1 MNALRLMNV
10 LALLLTLLPWR
21 AQAAEAD
28 DFVAASRSQQA
39 QLLSQWAAAP
49 QADRLP
55 LLRALTT
62 ESLVMDDGKHAFR
75 TRLGGLQPL
84 GAVAAPQGETRPV
97 RLTNRLRNLAAGAL
111 ASHLILSDNVTE
123 RASAARTLQRE
134 ATPAMAALLQQ
145 RLQAETNDKV
155 RGLLEVALARLQLTQ
170 PEASARLAA
179 VTLLGHSA
187 DPETQALLIPFTDAQ
202 HEPDAAVR
210 EAASDSL
217 QKIKHR
223 LLLGDLLGQAFMGLS
238 LGSVLLLAALG
249 LAITY
254 GLLGVINMAHGEML
268 MIGAYSCWLVQ
279 QALAQLAPQWLA
291 FYPLVAL
298 PVAFLVTAGI
308 GMALERTIIRHLYGR
323 PLETLLATW
332 GISLMLIQLVRM
344 LFGAQNVEVANPA
357 WLSGGV
363 QVLPN
368 LILPWNRL
376 AVLAFVL
383 LVLCFT
389 WLILNRTRL
398 GMNVRAVTQNRA
410 MAACCGVPTGRVD
423 MLAFGL
429 GSGIAGLGGV
439 ALSQLGNVGPE
450 LGQGYIIDSFLV
462 VVLGG
467 VGQLAGSVA
476 AASALAG
483 DPAGAGAA
491 VYAIPGAAAGLA
503 SAGGAELAADAER
516 QNPLLRHCGGGAGS
530 GLGLRGYAV
539 AGARDFLCPRRVR
552 HGDVPDAPGGGG
564 RSTGVYVFSLLERA
578 ALVLVGHAAF
588 RLGDGAGGAGSR
600 SAGPG
605 FRLVCLSLEDQR
617 GLFLDHDPGPD
628 LCRYAAVLSQR
639 DRVWRE

>member
-1 MNALRLMNV
+1 MNPLRLMSYF
-10 LALLLTLLPWR
+10 ALLLVLMPWR
-21 AQAAEAD
+21 AQAADAD
-28 DFVAASRSQQA
+28 DFVAATRSQQA
-39 QLLSQWAAAP
+39 LLLEQWAVAPAAP
-49 QADRLP
+49 RLP
-55 LLRALTT
+55 LLRALKSETLQ
-62 ESLVMDDGKHAFR
+62 SDRRGHAFSKQGDK
-75 TRLGGLQPL
+75 LLAL
-84 GAVAAPQGETRPV
+84 GAVAAPEGTIKPV

-111 ASHLILSDNVTE
+111 ATHQLVSDNVTE
-123 RASAARTLQRE
+123 RASAAKILQRE
-134 ATPAMAALLQQ
+134 ATPEMAGLLQQ
-145 RLQAETNDKV
+145 RLTAETDGAVKS
-155 RGLLEVALARLQLTQ
+155 LLEIALARLQLTSPQ
-170 PEASARLAA
+170 PVQRLAA
-179 VTLLGHSA
+179 IERLGHSG
-187 DPETQALLIPFTDAQ
+187 DPETQALLTPYTDAR
-202 HEPDAAVR
+202 HEPDPAIRAAAQ
-210 EAASDSL
+210 ESL
-217 QKIKHR
+217 SKIQHR

-291 FYPLVAL
+291 FYPLIAL
-298 PVAFLVTAGI
+298 PVAFLIAGGI
-308 GMALERTIIRHLYGR
+308 GMALERTVIRHLYGR

-383 LVLCFT
+383 LVLLFT
-389 WLILNRTRL
+389 WLTLNKTRL

-476 AASALAG
+476 AAL
-483 DPAGAGAA
+483 
-491 VYAIPGAAAGLA
+491 
-503 SAGGAELAADAER
+503 
-516 QNPLLRHCGGGAGS
+516 
-530 GLGLRGYAV
+530 GLGIFNKILEPQMGAV
-539 AGARDFLCPRRVR
+539 LGKILI
-552 HGDVPDAPGGGG
+552 
-564 RSTGVYVFSLLERA
+564 
-578 ALVLVGHAAF
+578 LVLIILF
-588 RLGDGAGGAGSR
+588 IQKR
-600 SAGPG
+600 P
-605 FRLVCLSLEDQR
+605 Q
-617 GLFLDHDPGPD
+617 GLFALKG
-628 LCRYAAVLSQR
+628 
-639 DRVWRE
+639 RVID

>member
-1 MNALRLMNV
+1 MNALRLMCYF
-10 LALLLTLLPWR
+10 ALLMVLIPWR
-21 AQAAEAD
+21 AQAADAD
-28 DFVAASRSQQA
+28 DFVAANRSQQA
-39 QLLSQWAAAP
+39 QLLERWAAAP
-49 QADRLP
+49 EASRLP
-55 LLRALTT
+55 LLRALKSETLQ
-62 ESLVMDDGKHAFR
+62 SDSGSHAFSKQGDS
-75 TRLGGLQPL
+75 LLAL
-84 GAVAAPQGETRPV
+84 GAVPAPVGPTKPV

-111 ASHLILSDNVTE
+111 ATHLLVSDNVTE
-123 RASAARTLQRE
+123 RAAAAKTLQRE
-134 ATPAMAALLQQ
+134 ATPEMAGLLQQ
-145 RLQAETNDKV
+145 RLTAETDGAVKSQ
-155 RGLLEVALARLQLTQ
+155 LEIALARLQLVRPQ
-170 PEASARLAA
+170 PAQRLAA
-179 VTLLGHSA
+179 IALLGHSG
-187 DPETQALLIPFTDAQ
+187 DPETQALLTPYTDARY
-202 HEPDAAVR
+202 EPDPAIRAAAQ
-210 EAASDSL
+210 ESL
-217 QKIKHR
+217 SKIQHR

-291 FYPLVAL
+291 FYPLIAL
-298 PVAFLVTAGI
+298 PVAFLITGGI
-308 GMALERTIIRHLYGR
+308 GMALERTVIRHLYGR

-383 LVLCFT
+383 LVLLFT
-389 WLILNRTRL
+389 WLTLNKTRL

-476 AASALAG
+476 AAF
-483 DPAGAGAA
+483 
-491 VYAIPGAAAGLA
+491 
-503 SAGGAELAADAER
+503 
-516 QNPLLRHCGGGAGS
+516 
-530 GLGLRGYAV
+530 GLGIFNKILEPQMGAV
-539 AGARDFLCPRRVR
+539 LGKILI
-552 HGDVPDAPGGGG
+552 
-564 RSTGVYVFSLLERA
+564 
-578 ALVLVGHAAF
+578 LVLIILF
-588 RLGDGAGGAGSR
+588 IQKR
-600 SAGPG
+600 P
-605 FRLVCLSLEDQR
+605 Q
-617 GLFLDHDPGPD
+617 GLFALKG
-628 LCRYAAVLSQR
+628 
-639 DRVWRE
+639 RVID

>member
-1 MNALRLMNV
+1 MNALRLMSYF
-10 LALLLTLLPWR
+10 ALLMVLMPWR
-21 AQAAEAD
+21 AQAADAD
-28 DFVAASRSQQA
+28 DFVAANRSQQA
-39 QLLSQWAAAP
+39 QLLEQWAAAP
-49 QADRLP
+49 QAPRLP
-55 LLRALTT
+55 LLRALKSETLQ
-62 ESLVMDDGKHAFR
+62 SDNSGHAFIKQGEN
-75 TRLGGLQPL
+75 LLAL
-84 GAVAAPQGETRPV
+84 GAASTPDGTTKPV
-97 RLTNRLRNLAAGAL
+97 RLTNRLRNLVAGAL
-111 ASHLILSDNVTE
+111 ATHLLVSDNVTE
-123 RASAARTLQRE
+123 RGAAVKTLQRE
-134 ATPAMAALLQQ
+134 ATPEMAGLLQQ
-145 RLQAETNDKV
+145 RLTVESDSTIKSQ
-155 RGLLEVALARLQLTQ
+155 LEIALARLQL
-170 PEASARLAA
+170 ASLQSAQRLAA
-179 VTLLGHSA
+179 IELLGHSG
-187 DPETQALLIPFTDAQ
+187 DPETQALLTPLTDPQ
-202 HEPDAAVR
+202 HEPNPAIRAAAQ
-210 EAASDSL
+210 ESL
-217 QKIKHR
+217 SKIQHR

-291 FYPLVAL
+291 FYPLIAL
-298 PVAFLVTAGI
+298 PVAFMVTGGI
-308 GMALERTIIRHLYGR
+308 GMVLERTVIRHLYGR

-383 LVLCFT
+383 LVLLFT
-389 WLILNRTRL
+389 WLTLNKTRL

-476 AASALAG
+476 AAF
-483 DPAGAGAA
+483 
-491 VYAIPGAAAGLA
+491 
-503 SAGGAELAADAER
+503 
-516 QNPLLRHCGGGAGS
+516 
-530 GLGLRGYAV
+530 GLGIFNKILEPQMGAV
-539 AGARDFLCPRRVR
+539 LGKILI
-552 HGDVPDAPGGGG
+552 
-564 RSTGVYVFSLLERA
+564 
-578 ALVLVGHAAF
+578 LVMIILF
-588 RLGDGAGGAGSR
+588 IQKR
-600 SAGPG
+600 P
-605 FRLVCLSLEDQR
+605 Q
-617 GLFLDHDPGPD
+617 GLFALKG
-628 LCRYAAVLSQR
+628 
-639 DRVWRE
+639 RVID

>member
-1 MNALRLMNV
+1 MNALRLMSYF
-10 LALLLTLLPWR
+10 ALLMVLIPWR
-21 AQAAEAD
+21 AQAADAD
-28 DFVAASRSQQA
+28 DFVAANRSQQA
-39 QLLSQWAAAP
+39 QLLEQWAAAP
-49 QADRLP
+49 QAPRLP
-55 LLRALTT
+55 LLRALKSETLQ
-62 ESLVMDDGKHAFR
+62 SDNSGHAFSKQGEN
-75 TRLGGLQPL
+75 LLAL
-84 GAVAAPQGETRPV
+84 GAATTPVGITKPV
-97 RLTNRLRNLAAGAL
+97 RLTNRLRNLAASAL
-111 ASHLILSDNVTE
+111 ATHLLVSDNVTE
-123 RASAARTLQRE
+123 RAAAVKTLQRE
-134 ATPAMAALLQQ
+134 ATPEMAGLLQQ
-145 RLQAETNDKV
+145 RLTVESDSTVKSQ
-155 RGLLEVALARLQLTQ
+155 LEIALARLQL
-170 PEASARLAA
+170 ASPQSAQRLAA
-179 VTLLGHSA
+179 IELLGHSG
-187 DPETQALLIPFTDAQ
+187 DPETQALLTPLTDPQ
-202 HEPDAAVR
+202 HEPNPAIRAAAQ
-210 EAASDSL
+210 ESL
-217 QKIKHR
+217 SKIQHR

-291 FYPLVAL
+291 FYPLIAL
-298 PVAFLVTAGI
+298 PVAFMVTGGI
-308 GMALERTIIRHLYGR
+308 GMVLERTVIRHLYGR

-383 LVLCFT
+383 LVLLFT
-389 WLILNRTRL
+389 WLTLNKTRL

-476 AASALAG
+476 AAF
-483 DPAGAGAA
+483 
-491 VYAIPGAAAGLA
+491 
-503 SAGGAELAADAER
+503 
-516 QNPLLRHCGGGAGS
+516 
-530 GLGLRGYAV
+530 GLGIFNKILEPQMGAV
-539 AGARDFLCPRRVR
+539 LGKILI
-552 HGDVPDAPGGGG
+552 
-564 RSTGVYVFSLLERA
+564 
-578 ALVLVGHAAF
+578 LVMIILF
-588 RLGDGAGGAGSR
+588 IQKR
-600 SAGPG
+600 P
-605 FRLVCLSLEDQR
+605 Q
-617 GLFLDHDPGPD
+617 GLFALKG
-628 LCRYAAVLSQR
+628 
-639 DRVWRE
+639 RVID

>member
-1 MNALRLMNV
+1 M
-10 LALLLTLLPWR
+10 
-21 AQAAEAD
+21 
-28 DFVAASRSQQA
+28 
-39 QLLSQWAAAP
+39 
-49 QADRLP
+49 
-55 LLRALTT
+55 
-62 ESLVMDDGKHAFR
+62 
-75 TRLGGLQPL
+75 
-84 GAVAAPQGETRPV
+84 
-97 RLTNRLRNLAAGAL
+97 
-111 ASHLILSDNVTE
+111 
-123 RASAARTLQRE
+123 
-134 ATPAMAALLQQ
+134 
-145 RLQAETNDKV
+145 
-155 RGLLEVALARLQLTQ
+155 
-170 PEASARLAA
+170 
-179 VTLLGHSA
+179 TLLGHSA

-217 QKIKHR
+217 QRSNIVCCSAICWAT
-223 LLLGDLLGQAFMGLS
+223 AFMGLS

-268 MIGAYSCWLVQ
+268 NDRRLQ
-279 QALAQLAPQWLA
+279 LLAG
-291 FYPLVAL
+291 
-298 PVAFLVTAGI
+298 TAGA
-308 GMALERTIIRHLYGR
+308 GAARAAMAGLLSAGRAAGGVSGDRRDRHGAGAHHYSSSVWSAAGNAARHL
-323 PLETLLATW
+323 

-476 AASALAG
+476 AAFGLGIFNKILEPQMGAVLGKIADPG
-483 DPAGAGAA
+483 DDYSVYSETPAGSVRAEREGYRLMSQPITLTLAQRAPRPLRWLGILLVLGLLSMPFLALLPASHPLA
-491 VYAIPGAAAGLA
+491 VPSWLLTLSGKILCYAIVAVAL
-503 SAGGAELAADAER
+503 E
-516 QNPLLRHCGGGAGS
+516 S
-530 GLGLRGYAV
+530 GLGLRGHAV
-539 AGARDFLCPRRVR
+539 AGARDSLCPRRVR
-552 HGDVPDAPGGGG
+552 HGDVPDAPGGGR
-564 RSTGVYVFSLLERA
+564 RSAGVYVFSLLERA

-617 GLFLDHDPGPD
+617 GLFLDHDPRP
-628 LCRYAAVLSQR
+628 
-639 DRVWRE
+639 